1 MPTTTFD
8 NHELESGTVLHDVP
22 VAYRTWGRLN
32 ASGTNA
38 VLVCH
43 ALTGDA
49 DAADWW
55 KDLIGPG
62 RPLDTNHFFVI
73 CPNVIG
79 SPYGTLSPL
88 TTNPETGAPY
98 GPDFPRVTI
107 RDTVRL
113 HRRLLWQ
120 LGVEQVVAAIGGS
133 MGGMQVLEWA
143 FYGSFVR
150 ALVPIAVGGRHT
162 PWQIAW
168 SEAQRQA
175 VFSDPNW
182 NDGHYTA
189 DAPPTQGLAAARMMA
204 MVSYRSRASFQQR
217 FGRQLQPENGTPFDG
232 RPPFA
237 VENYLRYQGQK
248 LNDRF
253 DANCY
258 VTLTEQM
265 DTHDVSRGRGS
276 YREVL
281 ASIEQPTLVVGI
293 ESDVLYPLA
302 EQEELAH
309 TLPNAT
315 LETLDSPHGHDA
327 FLIEQEELGTMIR
340 PLVQCH
346 FRQQTS
352 VAA

>member
-1 MPTTTFD
+1 MPSTTFD
-8 NHELESGTVLHDVP
+8 NHELESGTIVHDVP
-22 VAYRTWGRLN
+22 VAYHTWGTLN
-32 ASGTNA
+32 DTGTNA

-49 DAADWW
+49 NAADWW
-55 KDLIGPG
+55 GDLIGPG
-62 RPLDTNHFFVI
+62 CPLDTERYFVI

-88 TTNPETGAPY
+88 TTNPATGAAY
-98 GPDFPRVTI
+98 GPDVPRVTI

-143 FYGSFVR
+143 FYGSFVH
-150 ALVPIAVGGRHT
+150 ALIPVAVGGRHT

-168 SEAQRQA
+168 SEAQRRA
-175 VFSDPNW
+175 IAADPNW
-182 NDGHYTA
+182 NDGHYTD
-189 DAPPTQGLAAARMMA
+189 DAPPTEGVAAARMMA
-204 MVSYRSRASFQQR
+204 MVSYRSHASFQQR
-217 FGRQLQPENGTPFDG
+217 FGRQLQPENGTPFEG

-237 VENYLRYQGQK
+237 VESYLHHHGEK
-248 LNDRF
+248 LNQRF

-258 VTLTEQM
+258 VALTEQM
-265 DTHDVSRGRGS
+265 DTHDVSRGRGA
-276 YREVL
+276 YADVL

-293 ESDVLYPLA
+293 DSDVLYPLA
-302 EQEELAH
+302 EQKELAD

-315 LETLDSPHGHDA
+315 LETLSSPHGHDA
-327 FLIEQEELGTMIR
+327 FLIEQDELGALIR
-340 PLVQCH
+340 PFLQEH
-346 FRQQTS
+346 ATAPS
-352 VAA
+352 VATA